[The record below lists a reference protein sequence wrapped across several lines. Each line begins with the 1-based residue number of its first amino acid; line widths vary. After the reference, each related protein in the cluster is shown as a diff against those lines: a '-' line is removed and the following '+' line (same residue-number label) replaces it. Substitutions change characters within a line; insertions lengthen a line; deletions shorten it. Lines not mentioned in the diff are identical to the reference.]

1 MCRCSVVLMIIV
13 LLDSPLN
20 VCDATLV
27 KFNLVSTNPFRLAR
41 SICPS
46 CTPPPPLPPSTQSM
60 CSMQPIDSSY
70 CLLRMCR
77 DALPPPTPLP
87 CARYTPVPY
96 ARYTPVPYARYT
108 PAVLYNV
115 NTYVL
120 LTAARAIPSYACP
133 NGAAVRECIEYGIAQ
148 SHSQ

>member
-1 MCRCSVVLMIIV
+1 MIIV

-27 KFNLVSTNPFRLAR
+27 KFNIVSTNPFRLAR

-46 CTPPPPLPPSTQSM
+46 CTPPPLPPSTQSM

-70 CLLRMCR
+70 CLLRTCR
-77 DALPPPTPLP
+77 DALPPP
-87 CARYTPVPY
+87 TPVPY

-120 LTAARAIPSYACP
+120 LTVARAIPSYACP
-133 NGAAVRECIEYGIAQ
+133 NGAAVRECIEYGISQ
-148 SHSQ
+148 SRIQYHMYYMSWLG